1 MLIAIK
7 HEKKGV
13 VTKLGYEWEA
23 HTVKVTTVS
32 KIPDSK
38 NGELLR
44 HGKKIFNTQT
54 EQRNKYSDIDGPT

>member
-1 MLIAIK
+1 M
-7 HEKKGV
+7 

-44 HGKKIFNTQT
+44 HGKKICNTQT